1 MNGWHKK
8 ARKDILFKSY
18 MIYYC
23 IGQYFISCINS
34 CGVSSIFNY
43 LYIATNMAESRPP
56 QRWLQSLIC
65 PKPNPIVVMSSNSIW
80 EQQSNQKGSVSS
92 NLQCHCVGGS
102 SSIEWQQRCLVD
114 TTHKQ
119 RPLFLL
125 SFHLA
130 NPSPAYVPAPCSGL
144 NISKYLIFLSLW
156 YVWKLLWHV
165 LTGISEQ
172 ESTFILVDFSHF
184 CPNQES
190 MISLSEWSK
199 RGIT

>member
-125 SFHLA
+125 SFRLA
-130 NPSPAYVPAPCSGL
+130 NPSPAYVPAPWSGL
-144 NISKYLIFLSLW
+144 NISKYLIFLSLICLE
-156 YVWKLLWHV
+156 VIV
-165 LTGISEQ
+165 TGISEQ
-172 ESTFILVDFSHF
+172 ESSFILVDFSHF